1 MKFLKSLLQIPYD
14 ELELLQRQL
23 VQAKVS
29 RAEQATSREYHGAM
43 HELLKDKWRAA
54 QKECEESPRD
64 QELHKA
70 ERLVHKQYVEHM
82 NAFEYHLAL
91 ERMLMDRINRLTREI
106 KERQPALAAGQGDDS
121 MKM

>member
-1 MKFLKSLLQIPYD
+1 MKFMKSLLQIPYN

-43 HELLKDKWRAA
+43 YELLKDKWRAA

-70 ERLVHKQYVEHM
+70 ERNAHKQYVEHM

-91 ERMLMDRINRLTREI
+91 ERMLMDRITRLTREI
-106 KERQPALAAGQGDDS
+106 KERQPVIATSQGETT
-121 MKM
+121 KT